1 MVDIRKIEQQDNATL
16 SHLIKKVFEE
26 FGIAREGTVY
36 TDPATD
42 HLYELFD
49 RPDAE
54 CWVAEENGTLL
65 GSCGVYPTD
74 GLPAGCAELV
84 KLYLSPEARGKGV
97 GSILIR
103 NAIDRARQL
112 GYNLLYLETFD
123 ELAKAVS
130 LYYRLGFESIERPM
144 GNSGHYATTIWM
156 TKEL

>member
-1 MVDIRKIEQQDNATL
+1 M
-16 SHLIKKVFEE
+16 
-26 FGIAREGTVY
+26 
-36 TDPATD
+36 
-42 HLYELFD
+42 
-49 RPDAE
+49 
-54 CWVAEENGTLL
+54 AEENGTLL

-130 LYYRLGFESIERPM
+130 LYYRLGFESIDRPM